1 MAEWNPWHG
10 CIKYSAGCQNC
21 YVYRRDARYDKDASQ
36 VYKTTSFDLPIRKDK
51 HGNYKIKSG
60 ERVWT
65 CFTSDFF
72 LDIADPW
79 RNEAWDMMRKRSD
92 LYFFFITKR
101 IDRFYDC
108 IPADWAN
115 GYPNVAIC
123 ATIEDQAAADLRLPI
138 LKQAPIRYKSIAAEP
153 LLEAIDISA
162 YLGPVITKVVVGGE
176 SGPNARPMDYNWV
189 LNIREQC
196 LNAQVPFY
204 FKQTG
209 ACFIKD
215 GRKYH
220 ILRKDQSIQA
230 RKAGLTWPSNT
241 KLG

>member
-21 YVYRRDARYDKDASQ
+21 YVYRRDARYEKDSSQ
-36 VYKTTSFDLPIRKDK
+36 VYKTTNFNLPLRKDRS
-51 HGNYKIKSG
+51 GNYKIKPG

-79 RNEAWDMMRKRSD
+79 RAEAWAMMKTRSD

-108 IPADWAN
+108 IPSDWGE

-123 ATIEDQAAADLRLPI
+123 CTVENQQAADTRLPI
-138 LKQAPIRYKSIAAEP
+138 FKEVPIKHKSIAAEP
-153 LLEAIDISA
+153 LLSPIEMSP
-162 YLGPVITKVVVGGE
+162 YLGSWVDKVVVGGE
-176 SGPNARPMDYNWV
+176 SGLEARPCDYQWILDIHN
-189 LNIREQC
+189 QC
-196 LNAQVPFY
+196 LNAKVPFY

-209 ACFIKD
+209 ARFIKN
-215 GRKYH
+215 GKLYRIPRKN
-220 ILRKDQSIQA
+220 QSTQA
-230 RKAGLTWPSNT
+230 RKAAINWPKGT
-241 KLG
+241 RLG